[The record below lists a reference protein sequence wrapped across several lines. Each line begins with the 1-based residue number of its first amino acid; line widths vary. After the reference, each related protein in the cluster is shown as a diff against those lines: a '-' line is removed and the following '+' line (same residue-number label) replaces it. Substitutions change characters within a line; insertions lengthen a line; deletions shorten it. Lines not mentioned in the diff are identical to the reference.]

1 MAKLNARK
9 LRQLVLETVE
19 EIKNEKKVPSRK
31 QELLSIVKEA
41 IDSSFNYKNLSG
53 NPETIDEDAKAGNVD
68 PERFPLELSAAAAKA
83 DKAEML
89 VTGGDNDG
97 EETDDTVQ
105 AKQGSKS
112 VKTLKP
118 SQSSMDINKATA
130 FAIAAILKND
140 PFPEGPGGDLGAIIT
155 SDDHIMDG
163 HHRWIATGMVDPT
176 AEVGGF
182 IVEFPAKQ
190 MIAALNMITV
200 KLGITKGKSGS
211 GGFDQFNEAGI
222 LAQLEKFAVE
232 GVWSAGGDPNEVM
245 KALEEFSGETGDA
258 AIAASAKKMGEN
270 VGLLTLSVPEGF
282 PARPDM
288 PVISKK
294 KGHLKTAIDLLRS
307 GQVDLNEPYASGIP
321 KVSES
326 KEKSTNIILER
337 WNTLAGL
344 LK

>member
-83 DKAEML
+83 
-89 VTGGDNDG
+89 
-97 EETDDTVQ
+97 

-118 SQSSMDINKATA
+118 TQSSMDINKATA

-163 HHRWIATGMVDPT
+163 HHRWVATGMVDPT

-307 GQVDLNEPYASGIP
+307 GQVDLNEPYASEIP